1 MELKILVTE
10 AEKDYELL
18 DSGQGQKL
26 ERYGSVVLSRPDPQA
41 LWKKSLPESE
51 WKKAEAHFI
60 PADEKNKKANWK
72 INADVPKQWDITFG
86 DLKFKIKP
94 SPFKHT
100 GLFPEQR
107 ENWKWVTSQIP
118 PSKGVPEG
126 RGMSHPSA
134 LEDSSHSLQ
143 RENKIRVLNL
153 FGYTGGAT
161 LAAANAGADVVHVD
175 GSKVAITWAKEN
187 AELSGLKDKPIR
199 WILDDALAFVDREV
213 RRSNTYDGIIMDP
226 PSFGRGPNGEIWKIE
241 EKLLPLL
248 DACKKLLTPSPLF
261 ILMNGYASGYSALS
275 YQHALAEL
283 MKDTH
288 GTIEAGELS
297 IRESASTR
305 LLPAGIFARWSAN

>member
-72 INADVPKQWDITFG
+72 INPDVPKQWDITFG

-94 SPFKHT
+94 SSFKHT

-107 ENWKWVTSQIP
+107 ENWKWIGEKV
-118 PSKGVPEG
+118 KGKEKP
-126 RGMSHPSA
+126 
-134 LEDSSHSLQ
+134 
-143 RENKIRVLNL
+143 KILNL

-161 LAAANAGADVVHVD
+161 LAAAKAGAEVVHID
-175 GSKVAITWAKEN
+175 GSKVALTWAKEN

-248 DACKKLLTPSPLF
+248 DGCKKLLTPSPLF

-275 YQHALAEL
+275 YHHALAEL
-283 MKDTH
+283 MKDSH
-288 GTIEAGELS
+288 GTIEAGELA